1 MARPIRADAAETRR
15 RILACA
21 LALFSEHGVDGVS
34 VRAIASAAGV
44 TLATV
49 HHYFGSKDELYAAC
63 IDSMY
68 AELIAMRPVLA
79 KAIVDAGDQDV
90 EVLVDHAVR
99 TAFRFARAHQI
110 EMRLLLRQVVVAGEL
125 PGDRRD
131 QGQVP
136 FLDQIAALVGA
147 RVPRSAA
154 EIRLSLQSVAFM
166 VARYAVSSERELA
179 LFTQTSG
186 DAALAAVEDHLVR
199 VAGAIF
205 R

>member
-1 MARPIRADAAETRR
+1 
-15 RILACA
+15 
-21 LALFSEHGVDGVS
+21 
-34 VRAIASAAGV
+34 
-44 TLATV
+44 
-49 HHYFGSKDELYAAC
+49 
-63 IDSMY
+63 
-68 AELIAMRPVLA
+68 
-79 KAIVDAGDQDV
+79 
-90 EVLVDHAVR
+90 VR

-147 RVPRSAA
+147 RVPRPAA

-166 VARYAVSSERELA
+166 VARYGISSDRELE

-186 DAALAAVEDHLVR
+186 EAALAAVEDHLVR
-199 VAGAIF
+199 VATAIF